1 MMGDAFATT
10 SSEQKKEKNHATCD
24 PCSETVNYP
33 KEITKC
39 MAATEKG
46 LQKSSGV
53 TATTVS

>member
-1 MMGDAFATT
+1 MLL
-10 SSEQKKEKNHATCD
+10 QLHQVNKKKEKIHATCD